1 MIIDDLDD
9 GGGAA
14 GASAVGEVRAGDG
27 GAALI
32 RRLVDRSNGGRRGF
46 CDRRRP
52 GVETL
57 SRFLPPVQQ
66 QRVGDQLRR
75 RRLLQVLLLPIGIT
89 SGTTAILEVVALH
102 QFALGR
108 IVHRQPVTVD
118 LVELLLLPQ
127 DLLLGLGVVLIL
139 LLWLLRLLILLL
151 IRGGRTA
158 ILRVVVTAAV
168 IVVVVDIL
176 PLTLATRVLFLLG
189 PLQDKLHIARV
200 LAPLH
205 QDLQRVLVGGQQPFV
220 VAPPFDEGE
229 ATRFAGGMGQGKHH
243 VLTSGDFRHSANNT
257 LYSFDPYFQF
267 HRQSRGCC
275 SGWLRLL
282 PTPVSGSPGKI
293 PELALILP
301 VFPGFLPIHCTTADF
316 FFVIILTH
324 NDDTHGDTL
333 TKHTDTP

>member
-1 MIIDDLDD
+1 MVVDDLDD
-9 GGGAA
+9 GSGAT

-27 GAALI
+27 GATLV
-32 RRLVDRSNGGRRGF
+32 RRLVDGSDGGRGGF
-46 CDRRRP
+46 CDRRGP

-66 QRVGDQLRR
+66 QRVGDQLSR

-102 QFALGR
+102 QFALGG

-127 DLLLGLGVVLIL
+127 DLLLGLGVLLIL
-139 LLWLLRLLILLL
+139 LLRLLRLLILLL

-158 ILRVVVTAAV
+158 ILRVVVAAAV
-168 IVVVVDIL
+168 IVVVVYIL
-176 PLTLATRVLFLLG
+176 PLTLATLVLFLLG

-267 HRQSRGCC
+267 HRQSRGAAAPGAALGGFVCYP
-275 SGWLRLL
+275 LRFPVLL
-282 PTPVSGSPGKI
+282 GKY
-293 PELALILP
+293 LSW
-301 VFPGFLPIHCTTADF
+301 H
-316 FFVIILTH
+316 
-324 NDDTHGDTL
+324 
-333 TKHTDTP
+333 

>member
-1 MIIDDLDD
+1 MIIDDLDN
-9 GGGAA
+9 GGGA

-75 RRLLQVLLLPIGIT
+75 RRLLLLPIGIT

-108 IVHRQPVTVD
+108 IVHRQAVTVD

-139 LLWLLRLLILLL
+139 LLRLLRLLILLL

-158 ILRVVVTAAV
+158 ILRVVVAAAAV
-168 IVVVVDIL
+168 IVVDIL

-189 PLQDKLHIARV
+189 SLQDKLHIARV

-229 ATRFAGGMGQGKHH
+229 TTRFAGGMGQGKHH

-267 HRQSRGCC
+267 HRQSRGAAALGGFVCYP
-275 SGWLRLL
+275 LRFPVLL
-282 PTPVSGSPGKI
+282 GKY
-293 PELALILP
+293 LSW
-301 VFPGFLPIHCTTADF
+301 H
-316 FFVIILTH
+316 
-324 NDDTHGDTL
+324 
-333 TKHTDTP
+333 

>member
-1 MIIDDLDD
+1 MVIDDLDD
-9 GGGAA
+9 GGGAT

-27 GAALI
+27 GATLV

-75 RRLLQVLLLPIGIT
+75 RRLLLLPIGIT

-108 IVHRQPVTVD
+108 IVHRQPVTVE

-139 LLWLLRLLILLL
+139 LLRLLRLLILLL

-158 ILRVVVTAAV
+158 ILRVVVAVAV
-168 IVVVVDIL
+168 IVVVVVDIL

-189 PLQDKLHIARV
+189 SLQDKLHIARV

-267 HRQSRGCC
+267 HRQSRGAAALGGFVCYP
-275 SGWLRLL
+275 LRFPVLL
-282 PTPVSGSPGKI
+282 GKY
-293 PELALILP
+293 LSW
-301 VFPGFLPIHCTTADF
+301 H
-316 FFVIILTH
+316 
-324 NDDTHGDTL
+324 
-333 TKHTDTP
+333 

>member
-1 MIIDDLDD
+1 MVIDDLDD
-9 GGGAA
+9 GGGAT

-46 CDRRRP
+46 CDRRGP

-75 RRLLQVLLLPIGIT
+75 RRLLLLPIGIT

-108 IVHRQPVTVD
+108 IVHRQPVTVE

-127 DLLLGLGVVLIL
+127 DLLLGLGVVLVL
-139 LLWLLRLLILLL
+139 LLRLLRLLILLL

-158 ILRVVVTAAV
+158 ILRVVVVAAAV
-168 IVVVVDIL
+168 IVVDIL

-205 QDLQRVLVGGQQPFV
+205 QDLQRVLVGSQQPLV

-267 HRQSRGCC
+267 HRQSRGAAAPGAALGGFVCYP
-275 SGWLRLL
+275 LRFPVLL
-282 PTPVSGSPGKI
+282 GKY
-293 PELALILP
+293 LSW
-301 VFPGFLPIHCTTADF
+301 H
-316 FFVIILTH
+316 
-324 NDDTHGDTL
+324 
-333 TKHTDTP
+333 

>member
-27 GAALI
+27 GATLI

-46 CDRRRP
+46 CDRRGP

-75 RRLLQVLLLPIGIT
+75 RRLLLLLTIGIT

-108 IVHRQPVTVD
+108 IVHRQPVTVE

-139 LLWLLRLLILLL
+139 LLRLLRLLILLL

-158 ILRVVVTAAV
+158 ILRVVVVAAAV
-168 IVVVVDIL
+168 IVVDIL

-205 QDLQRVLVGGQQPFV
+205 QDLQRVLVGSQQPFV

-267 HRQSRGCC
+267 HRQSRGAAAPGAALGGFVCYP
-275 SGWLRLL
+275 LRFPVLL
-282 PTPVSGSPGKI
+282 GKY
-293 PELALILP
+293 LSW
-301 VFPGFLPIHCTTADF
+301 H
-316 FFVIILTH
+316 
-324 NDDTHGDTL
+324 
-333 TKHTDTP
+333 